1 MAKQTNLYVT
11 DEINNSG
18 ASFVNADGTA
28 YKTAFTP
35 SADDSIV
42 KALMA
47 TSTDTAAVNLKIAI
61 NDGSTD
67 RIIGTVNVPANS
79 GTNGTAA
86 AVDLLA
92 AASLPGLPL
101 DQNGKRI
108 IPMQNGHTLKVAPLV
123 AVTAT
128 KQVDVFAIGEDY

>member
-1 MAKQTNLYVT
+1 MAKQTSLYVT
-11 DEINNSG
+11 DEIVGAG

-28 YKTAFTP
+28 YKTVYTAG
-35 SADDSIV
+35 ADDAVV
-42 KALMA
+42 KSLMA
-47 TSTDTAAVNLKIAI
+47 TSNDTAAVNLKIAI
-61 NDGSTD
+61 HDGTAD
-67 RIIGTVNVPANS
+67 RIIGTVNVPATS

-92 AASLPGLPL
+92 AAVMPGLPL

-108 IPMQNGHTLKVAPLV
+108 IPMQNGHLLKVAPLV

-128 KQVDVFAIGEDY
+128 KQVDVFAMVEEY